1 MENHYLLTPYFLD
14 ESLPGLEGLAAPG
27 WQMNRPQLSGSDKQ
41 TRMISLYRP
50 LAALLANTL
59 RQGQRP
65 VSVAGDCCTT
75 IGVLAGLQQA
85 GVTPTLIWFDAHG
98 DFNTW
103 ETTPSGFL
111 GGMPL
116 AMAVGLGEQTLPQGV
131 GLRPLLPANVILTD
145 GRDLDPGE
153 RTLVEQ
159 SGITH
164 LPDVTALLDYPL
176 PDGPLYVHFDTDI
189 VDPAE
194 VPAMNYP
201 APGGPSADTLRRVF
215 RHLAA
220 TGRVTAVSL
229 SAWNPD
235 MDGDG
240 RSRAISMSLLQELLG
255 DSTHLKP

>member
-1 MENHYLLTPYFLD
+1 MTDQFVLTPYFLD
-14 ESLPGLEGLAAPG
+14 SRLPGLDPLTEAG
-27 WQMNRPQLSGSDKQ
+27 WQTNLPPISGEDKQ
-41 TRMISLYRP
+41 ARMISLYRP
-50 LAALLANTL
+50 LAGLVSAAIL
-59 RQGQRP
+59 QGRRP

-75 IGVLAGLQQA
+75 IGVLSGLQQA
-85 GVTPTLIWFDAHG
+85 GVIPTLIWFDAHG

-131 GLRPLLPANVILTD
+131 GLRPLPFANVILTD
-145 GRDLDPGE
+145 GRDLDPDE

-164 LPDVTALLDYPL
+164 LPDVTALLEYPL
-176 PDGPLYVHFDTDI
+176 PDGPLYVHFDTDV

-201 APGGPSADTLRRVF
+201 APGGPSAETLRRVF

-235 MDGDG
+235 MDEDG
-240 RSRAISMSLLQELLG
+240 RSRAISMSLLQELLAN
-255 DSTHLKP
+255 STRQKP